1 MYGLTEAFR
10 STYLDPSEV
19 DRRPDSIGKA
29 IPDAEILVVRP
40 DGSRCDPGEEGEL
53 VHRGALVALG
63 YWNDP
68 ARTAERFKPAPGSQ
82 SDWRAPELAVWSGD
96 GVVADEEG
104 FLYFVGRSDE
114 MIKTS
119 GYRVSPT
126 EVEEVAYS
134 SGLVRDAV
142 ALGVPDPRLGQK
154 IVLLATPVDG
164 PELDPNGLIT
174 AMRRELPLYMVPSEV
189 QVRVE
194 LPRGPQRQVRPQPA
208 EAGGRRMTEST
219 TRTAPSGSGST
230 RSAPW
235 TASWP
240 SVVCRCAGWRRGSA
254 RRRSSRT
261 TAGCWRSGSRCS
273 APRCPRD

>member
-68 ARTAERFKPAPGSQ
+68 VRTAERFKPAPGSQ
-82 SDWRAPELAVWSGD
+82 SDWRAPELAVYSGD

-142 ALGVPDPRLGQK
+142 ALGVPDARLGHK

-164 PELDPNGLIT
+164 HELDPTGLIT

-194 LPRGPQRQVRPQPA
+194 LPRGPNGKFDRNLLKQEVL
-208 EAGGRRMTEST
+208 G
-219 TRTAPSGSGST
+219 
-230 RSAPW
+230 
-235 TASWP
+235 
-240 SVVCRCAGWRRGSA
+240 
-254 RRRSSRT
+254 
-261 TAGCWRSGSRCS
+261 
-273 APRCPRD
+273 

>member
-1 MYGLTEAFR
+1 MDL
-10 STYLDPSEV
+10 
-19 DRRPDSIGKA
+19 RPDYIGKS
-29 IPDAEILVVRP
+29 IQDAEILVVRP

-68 ARTAERFKPAPGSQ
+68 ERTAERFKPAPGSQ
-82 SDWRAPELAVWSGD
+82 SSWRAPELAVWSGD

-142 ALGVPDPRLGQK
+142 ALGVPDQRLGQK

-164 PELDPNGLIT
+164 AALDPDGLIT

-189 QVRVE
+189 RVRVE
-194 LPRGPQRQVRPQPA
+194 LPRGPNGKFDRNLLKQ
-208 EAGGRRMTEST
+208 E
-219 TRTAPSGSGST
+219 
-230 RSAPW
+230 
-235 TASWP
+235 
-240 SVVCRCAGWRRGSA
+240 VVG
-254 RRRSSRT
+254 
-261 TAGCWRSGSRCS
+261 
-273 APRCPRD
+273 